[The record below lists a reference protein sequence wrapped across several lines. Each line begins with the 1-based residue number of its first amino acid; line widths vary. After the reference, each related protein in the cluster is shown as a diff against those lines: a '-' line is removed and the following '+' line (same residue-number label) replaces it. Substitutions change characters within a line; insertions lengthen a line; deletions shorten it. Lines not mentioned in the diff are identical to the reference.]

1 MAIRPFYKV
10 VDSDISIIEQKD
22 IEFEW
27 IKGMAIS
34 QKQKCID
41 SFHKS
46 IKDYYPDSKILEIS
60 TKSRNDLGVKL
71 SAFNLTKYSIKKNKE
86 YSVECLFQG
95 SKVFEKGGP
104 FVEIYNMTSREAKKY
119 FQDKELG
126 NLLYFQFGKE
136 KWELVPTTMFYDWLY
151 LTTLHEK
158 KDLVSEL
165 IKYDIFT
172 DIEFNPKKSYNN
184 QAKSVALYVALYK
197 KNMLKILES
206 IEEYKKNLDL
216 LYGKEKNIVKK
227 QVGQL
232 SILKV
237 QER

>member
-10 VDSDISIIEQKD
+10 LDSDVKFIERKD

-27 IKGMAIS
+27 IKGMAVS

-46 IKDYYPDSKILEIS
+46 IKEHYPDSKILEIS
-60 TKSRNDLGVKL
+60 TKSKDDLGIKL
-71 SAFNLTKYSIKKNKE
+71 SAFNLTRYSIKKNKE

-104 FVEIYNMTSREAKKY
+104 FTEIYNMTSREAKKY

-136 KWELVPTTMFYDWLY
+136 KWELVPTTIFYDWLY

-158 KDLVSEL
+158 KDLISEL
-165 IKYDIFT
+165 VKYDIFT

-184 QAKSVALYVALYK
+184 QAKAVALYVALYK
-197 KNMLKILES
+197 KNMLNILENV
-206 IEEYKKNLDL
+206 EEYKKNINL
-216 LYGKEKNIVKK
+216 LYREDKNIIKMQK
-227 QVGQL
+227 NQL
-232 SILKV
+232 SF
-237 QER
+237 